1 MSVLNMLAL
10 MGVGVDEIA
19 AVSEAAETL
28 LEESSAIFGL
38 VFTVL
43 LLILFEFM
51 KSMGKFALVVI
62 GAVTVLNKF
71 FAELRLLFITFGIV
85 I

>member
-1 MSVLNMLAL
+1 

-19 AVSEAAETL
+19 AVSEATETL
-28 LEESSAIFGL
+28 LKEASAIFGF

-43 LLILFEFM
+43 LLIFFEFM
-51 KSMGKFALVVI
+51 QSMGKFAFVVI
-62 GAVTVLNKF
+62 GTVTILNKF
-71 FAELRLLFITFGIV
+71 LAELRLLFITFGSV